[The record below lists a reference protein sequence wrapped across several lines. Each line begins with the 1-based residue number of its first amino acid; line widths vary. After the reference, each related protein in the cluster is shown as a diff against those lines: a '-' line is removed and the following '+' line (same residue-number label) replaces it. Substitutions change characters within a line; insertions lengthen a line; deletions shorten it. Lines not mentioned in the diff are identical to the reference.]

1 MSERAPITAAAGPSH
16 DTDVH
21 RHVRGY
27 LIVFAAL
34 LLLTLVTVAV
44 SYLHLPPRQAIAVA
58 MVIAIVKAS
67 LVAAFFMHLISEGK
81 VIYALL
87 MVSALFFAGMIGL
100 TFLGWYDQVRIW

>member
-1 MSERAPITAAAGPSH
+1 MSESTTAAADSSH
-16 DTDVH
+16 DADIH

-34 LLLTLVTVAV
+34 LLLTMVTVGV
-44 SYLHLPPRQAIAVA
+44 SYLHLPRREAIAVA
-58 MVIAIVKAS
+58 MVIAVIKAS
-67 LVAAFFMHLISEGK
+67 LVAAFFMHLISERK

-87 MVSALFFAGMIGL
+87 AVAAFFFAGMIGL